1 VKPAPFN
8 YHAPTRISDVVAL
21 LAEHAGQASLLAG
34 GQALMPLL
42 ASRTVRPRELI
53 DLNRVPELSAVTR
66 GGFGLRVGAL
76 VRLRQL
82 EKDPELRATAPLLSA
97 AAALAGPVQVRHR
110 ATVGG
115 AMAYADPAAEFPAV
129 ALALDAR
136 VELRGHTELRGDRVR
151 HLPVAGF
158 LLGAH
163 RTARRDTEVL
173 TAVEFP
179 TPPGPLAVA
188 TSSIGVIEKV
198 APRSTSP
205 ALAGAVVVL
214 GAGTARLVLFG
225 VAPTPVRATGAE
237 SALAGGATAD
247 EVADAAVAGLEP
259 PELPAVPGAVAR
271 LLVRGAVLRAVATAR
286 RQGPSQDQ
294 ATARDEVTHV

>member
-66 GGFGLRVGAL
+66 GGSALRGEYRLRVGAL
-76 VRLRQL
+76 ARLRQL
-82 EKDPELRATAPLLSA
+82 EKDPDLRATAPLLSA

-136 VELRGHTELRGDRVR
+136 VELRGDRVR
-151 HLPVAGF
+151 HLPVAEF

-188 TSSIGVIEKV
+188 IEKV

-237 SALAGGATAD
+237 SALAGGATAE

-259 PELPAVPGAVAR
+259 PELPAVPSAVAR

-286 RQGPSQDQ
+286 GQ

>member
-1 VKPAPFN
+1 MKPAPFN

-66 GGFGLRVGAL
+66 GGSVLRVGAL

-151 HLPVAGF
+151 HLPVAEF

-179 TPPGPLAVA
+179 APPGPLAVA
-188 TSSIGVIEKV
+188 IEKV

-247 EVADAAVAGLEP
+247 EVADAAVAGLAP

-286 RQGPSQDQ
+286 RQATAQEQ